1 MGAASQGVITMNDV
15 KATSTTFCQG
25 DEIVLVHG
33 SYQGTI
39 GIFFRLKAD
48 NQWADITERNGKIR
62 SHPVAWLA
70 HAEQHV
76 ASEGPAAVFPAQ
88 KRLTIRECAP
98 ST

>member
-1 MGAASQGVITMNDV
+1 MNNV

-39 GIFFRLKAD
+39 GIFFRLKDD
-48 NQWADITERNGKIR
+48 NQWADITESNGTIR

-70 HAEQHV
+70 HAEPHV
-76 ASEGPAAVFPAQ
+76 AS
-88 KRLTIRECAP
+88 
-98 ST
+98 